1 MAPEQEDFLTFAD
14 YMTKRTVSAIAI
26 AAVIATFVSCG
37 CAREEAP
44 AGGEGGGGRAY
55 KSVTQWSKPI
65 DIFGFQP
72 ENRYAYCPS
81 VLEMEDGSCHMFFC
95 GNPEAGKMVDN
106 IYHIEI
112 KADGTKT
119 APVSVLQPTPG
130 TWDSYHCCDPSVIR
144 GKFRINGKDYRYAMF
159 YLGIDKGDC
168 KGNEVGV
175 AFSNDLNATEWVKY
189 PKQIVAF
196 PDNRDIAWGV
206 GQPSAFSLD
215 KEGSVLLTYTKGD
228 ISGSGVLFCRLD
240 MSDMDKL
247 EIETAKYV
255 SSLGF
260 NIALHNCDFAVD
272 EANNK
277 VVGVLSG
284 TCPNVYPSYI
294 ESYNTVAHMPLDSFL
309 EGKGTWT
316 RILDI
321 DHSVTGFYRNHNACV
336 LRDEYG
342 YLKDYRTPSVFYT
355 VSGTAQVAEWSYRI
369 YRLDS
374 VIEKV
379 EVTD

>member
-1 MAPEQEDFLTFAD
+1 MKKAFVTAVVV
-14 YMTKRTVSAIAI
+14 TI
-26 AAVIATFVSCG
+26 AAISCA
-37 CAREEAP
+37 CAREDAP
-44 AGGEGGGGRAY
+44 AQESGGGRAY
-55 KSVTQWSKPI
+55 KSVTKWCKPI

-72 ENRYAYCPS
+72 EHRYAYCPS

-112 KADGTKT
+112 KADGTQT
-119 APVSVLQPTPG
+119 APVSVLQPTSG
-130 TWDSYHCCDPSVIR
+130 AWDSFHCCDPSVIR
-144 GKFRINGKDYRYAMF
+144 GKFRMDGTDYRYAMF

-196 PDNRDIAWGV
+196 PDNRDISWGV

-215 KEGSVLLTYTKGD
+215 REGSVLLTYSRGD
-228 ISGSGVLFCRLD
+228 VSGTGVLFCRLD

-247 EIETAKYV
+247 EIDTAKSV

-260 NIALHNCDFAVD
+260 NVALHNCDFAVD
-272 EANNK
+272 EANGK

-294 ESYNTVAHMPLDSFL
+294 ESYNTVAHMPLDAFL

-316 RILDI
+316 RLLDI
-321 DHSVTGFYRNHNACV
+321 DSSVTGFYRNHNACV

-342 YLKDYRTPSVFYT
+342 YMKNYKTPTVFYT

-374 VIEKV
+374 IIEKV
-379 EVTD
+379 EITG